1 MTNKNF
7 GTRRKLPNRTP
18 CSITK
23 VDRNGTG
30 YYVIVDYDPL
40 TYEPRGVHCHGPK
53 PGGDMWAILHETLP
67 IISRQIQMSGN
78 PLKIASTLTKSGG
91 GFHGPERF
99 SVLGDI
105 INVFVKEYKEWMD
118 DNGIQR

>member
-1 MTNKNF
+1 MTNKKF
-7 GTRRKLPNRTP
+7 GNRRNLPNRTP

-30 YYVIVDYDPL
+30 YYVIVDCDPK
-40 TYEPRGVHCHGPK
+40 TFEPRGVHCHGPK

-67 IISRQIQMSGN
+67 IVSRQIQMSGN
-78 PLKIASTLTKSGG
+78 PLKIASTLTKSGE
-91 GFHGPERF
+91 GFGGPERF

-105 INVFVKEYKEWMD
+105 INVFVKEYKSWMD